1 MNPFEIFQYFGTSK
15 SCRPDE
21 VEKIYRDFAKS
32 NHPDKF
38 ANVAEEQKKLRHDL
52 FALVTN
58 AFNILIDSDQR
69 SAYEKDVKTEDA
81 HKQMKAESLLN
92 HALQQIQV
100 GHYQQ
105 AMDLAIQ
112 SQELCELP
120 LQTLY
125 ILWAKL
131 KIVGKAFLMKLWIKS
146 RCS

>member
-1 MNPFEIFQYFGTSK
+1 M
-15 SCRPDE
+15 
-21 VEKIYRDFAKS
+21 
-32 NHPDKF
+32 
-38 ANVAEEQKKLRHDL
+38 
-52 FALVTN
+52 
-58 AFNILIDSDQR
+58 IDSDQR

-131 KIVGKAFLMKLWIKS
+131 KIVGKSIPDEIVDQVSLQLSQFSDEMKESKEYLL
-146 RCS
+146 